1 MLNPKTRL
9 KMIWFVMKGP
19 TADSKWK
26 DKKYYFYFSFHWPAV
41 GLQNKYTNHNQR
53 KIKKKKDSSFF
64 SSFFGS
70 VHGCSTVGPRRKSN
84 SIFLRQPWANM
95 DGRWPRKAAHR
106 WYERYPT
113 SVSSVRR
120 QRSSSVSFGLSSAGL
135 SKFLSVTNN
144 LDLLGSSRQIVCD
157 LEFGKRNRLSL
168 VIVHP
173 RQRIPKEQ
181 RGLTSDYKRFPLPSS
196 SSFQHKIN
204 SILFLFWYV
213 GRKVEED
220 NNFTAY
226 HLRIKKKLAKSAF
239 SQINPQW

>member
-1 MLNPKTRL
+1 
-9 KMIWFVMKGP
+9 MKP
-19 TADSKWK
+19 
-26 DKKYYFYFSFHWPAV
+26 
-41 GLQNKYTNHNQR
+41 NQR
-53 KIKKKKDSSFF
+53 KEEKKNTNIICYSSFF

-157 LEFGKRNRLSL
+157 LEFGSHWHILETGSGENYVGFQNKDTIVQPLLEFLGQRL
-168 VIVHP
+168 
-173 RQRIPKEQ
+173 
-181 RGLTSDYKRFPLPSS
+181 LT
-196 SSFQHKIN
+196 
-204 SILFLFWYV
+204 ILFLSFFLSLHLLKSNLQCYV
-213 GRKVEED
+213 NILCRRRWD
-220 NNFTAY
+220 FM
-226 HLRIKKKLAKSAF
+226 
-239 SQINPQW
+239 